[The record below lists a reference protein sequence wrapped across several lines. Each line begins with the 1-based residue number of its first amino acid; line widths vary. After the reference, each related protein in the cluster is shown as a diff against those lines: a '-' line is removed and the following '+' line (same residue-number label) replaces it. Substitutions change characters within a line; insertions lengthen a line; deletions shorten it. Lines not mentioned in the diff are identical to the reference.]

1 MTDGRHRTPR
11 FTVDDLFD
19 LLPTLTTG
27 REPGRPGPLAGV
39 RAEVL
44 DGRLLLAP
52 PPLRRHERV
61 ADNLATR
68 LRLVLPGVAQ
78 VSRHDAVRL
87 PDGDGPVPDLLVTTE
102 RDWPRGWPA
111 AAVHTVAEVVTADGR
126 HIDRVW
132 KRERYADA
140 GIPCFWRVELAAW
153 PGYRGPLP
161 VVAIRIRERTGWR
174 DLVAPAGRLHTL
186 PIAYGRDGYGAAV
199 TVPVRLDPV
208 TLASRPATGR

>member
-61 ADNLATR
+61 ADNLAAR

-153 PGYRGPLP
+153 PGYRG
-161 VVAIRIRERTGWR
+161 RCRWWR
-174 DLVAPAGRLHTL
+174 SGSGSTPAGGTWSRRPGGCT
-186 PIAYGRDGYGAAV
+186 PCRSRTAA
-199 TVPVRLDPV
+199 T
-208 TLASRPATGR
+208 ATGRRWPCRSGSIR